1 MSIPKNH
8 HHVSQ
13 CHIRYFKNNETG
25 KYCLY
30 NKELDI
36 FEKPK
41 PSEESIFSE
50 DYGNT
55 RFKDGELDH
64 KGLEDELNIRF
75 ETDFVQHADKIIE
88 AVSNST
94 YEIDSLKASLQY
106 LLLYA
111 VISDMRHPSFKKGA
125 DDRVNDLM
133 SKALNHIFYLE
144 TGEKSD
150 FKISDFEKSKTKYS
164 NLLDY
169 NDIAEERLQS
179 MGNLSIDVVVAGA
192 NDEFILPDTGCYLK
206 RARINNYINKDIQEI
221 AVIGLPLTYKIF
233 ILATSVKLEGVKEG
247 VFVVKNIPS
256 LLVEDANRELYING
270 IKKVLAR
277 NKNVLEFIVEKYKN
291 Q

>member
-25 KYCLY
+25 KYYLY

-55 RFKDGELDH
+55 RFKEGELDH
-64 KGLEDELNIRF
+64 KGLEDELNIKF
-75 ETDFVQHADKIIE
+75 ETDFVQHADKVIE

-106 LLLYA
+106 LLRYA
-111 VISDMRHPSFKKGA
+111 VISEMRHPSFKKGA

-133 SKALNHIFYLE
+133 SKTLNHIFYLE

-179 MGNLSIDVVVAGA
+179 MGNLSIDVVVAGD

-206 RARINNYINKDIQEI
+206 RARINNYINKNIQEI

-277 NKNVLEFIVEKYKN
+277 NKNVLEFIVEKYKSS
-291 Q
+291 

>member
-25 KYCLY
+25 KYYLY
-30 NKELDI
+30 NKELGF

-50 DYGNT
+50 DYANT

-64 KGLEDELNIRF
+64 KGLEDELNTIF
-75 ETDFVQHADKIIE
+75 ETDFVKHADKIIE

-94 YEIDSLKASLQY
+94 YEIDSLKTSLQY
-106 LLLYA
+106 LLRYA
-111 VISDMRHPSFKKGA
+111 VISDMRHPSFKKDA

-133 SKALNHIFYLE
+133 SKAFNHISYLE

-150 FKISDFEKSKTKYS
+150 LKISDFEKPKTKYS

-179 MGNLSIDVVVAGA
+179 MGNLSIDVVVAGD
-192 NDEFILPDTGCYLK
+192 NDEFILPDTGGYLK
-206 RARINNYINKDIQEI
+206 RARINNYINKDIKEI
-221 AVIGLPLTYKIF
+221 AVIGLPLTNKIF
-233 ILATSVKLEGVKEG
+233 ILARSVKLKGIKEG

-256 LLVEDANRELYING
+256 LLVEDANRELYISG

-277 NKNVLEFIVEKYKN
+277 NKSVLEFIVEKHKN
-291 Q
+291 N